1 MYYVSCQYLV
11 LLLVCS
17 VNKISAYRYAF
28 IIAIAYIYIYTNIY
42 LNLHQSGFS
51 TIISSQELPKFQFA
65 GRHRVWKAG
74 GETFLVVQQTF
85 RGKQGSTEHLVSNMC
100 NSEWWFV
107 LVLGFRMVS
116 YYCSGCCR
124 YEPWYVLG
132 WNWFYWGNDG
142 KCIW

>member
-28 IIAIAYIYIYTNIY
+28 IIAIAYIYIY

-65 GRHRVWKAG
+65 GRHRV
-74 GETFLVVQQTF
+74 
-85 RGKQGSTEHLVSNMC
+85 
-100 NSEWWFV
+100 
-107 LVLGFRMVS
+107 
-116 YYCSGCCR
+116 
-124 YEPWYVLG
+124 
-132 WNWFYWGNDG
+132 
-142 KCIW
+142 